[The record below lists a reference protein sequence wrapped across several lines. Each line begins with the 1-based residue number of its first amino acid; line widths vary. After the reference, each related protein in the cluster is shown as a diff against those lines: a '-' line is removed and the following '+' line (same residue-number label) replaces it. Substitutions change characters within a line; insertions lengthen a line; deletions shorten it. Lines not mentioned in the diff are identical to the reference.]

1 MWSKYADHVMMKSD
15 RETDDQSIR
24 FMLRF
29 LDLGFNW
36 EFWLFFVDDRI
47 LK

>member
-1 MWSKYADHVMMKSD
+1 MWLKYADHVMMEPD

-29 LDLGFNW
+29 LDLRFNR
-36 EFWLFFVDDRI
+36 EFWLFFADDRI